1 LLAAAESVTKFF
13 ASQCAEM
20 EAVDAAAA
28 TAADGPV
35 EGFDAHQST
44 VVL

>member
-1 LLAAAESVTKFF
+1 MSAAESLTNFF
-13 ASQCAEM
+13 ASRCAEM
-20 EAVDAAAA
+20 EAVEAVAG
-28 TAADGPV
+28 AADGPV